1 MVDKISFGSDNYAG
15 VCAEVMDYFQEINK
29 GHVSGYGEDP
39 FTTNAIE
46 LFKKEFSTDIEVFF
60 VYNGTGANTL
70 SLEAMTQ
77 SYNSIIS
84 SDIAHIIIHEVTGPQ
99 KWTGCKFISLPNING
114 KINIAQIK
122 NVYDEGVFWG
132 RHTALP
138 KVVSITQPTEY
149 GTLYSIEEIKGIADY
164 CHKNNMLLHM
174 DGARISNACVALD
187 CSFKQLTKDCG
198 VDVLSFGA
206 TKNGLMFGDAVV
218 FFNTDLALHFDYRQK
233 QGLQLHSKMRFISG
247 QFIPYLEK
255 RLWEKNANWAN
266 KMCKKLAMLLN
277 KNIPNCLIY
286 LAETNQIFVKLPTKL
301 IEELHK
307 DFHFYVYQPKEN
319 IVRFVTSFDTK
330 ESDVDKF
337 GERLSAIINNQ

>member
-1 MVDKISFGSDNYAG
+1 MADKISFGSDNYAG
-15 VCAEVMDYFQEINK
+15 VCPEVMDYFRKINQ

-39 FTTNAIE
+39 FTVKATD
-46 LFKKEFSTDIEVFF
+46 LFKNEFGSDTEVFF

-70 SLEAMTQ
+70 SLEAMTD
-77 SYNSIIS
+77 SYNSIIC
-84 SDIAHIIIHEVTGPQ
+84 SDVAHIIIHEVTGPQ
-99 KWTGCKFISLPNING
+99 KWTGCKFISLPSING
-114 KINIAQIK
+114 KINLAQIK
-122 NVYDEGVFWG
+122 KVYEEGIFWG

-149 GTLYSIEEIKGIADY
+149 GTLYCFDEIKTIADF

-174 DGARISNACVALD
+174 DGARISNACVALN
-187 CSFKQLTKDCG
+187 CTFRQISKDCD

-218 FFNTDLALHFDYRQK
+218 FFNTELSHHFDYRQK

-255 RLWEKNANWAN
+255 KVWVKNAGQAN
-266 KMCKKLAMLLN
+266 NMCRKLASYLKNAIPGCLL
-277 KNIPNCLIY
+277 Y
-286 LAETNQIFVKLPTKL
+286 QAETNQIFAKIPMNIIK
-301 IEELHK
+301 ELHR
-307 DFHFYVYQPKEN
+307 DFHFYIYNPAEE

-330 ESDVDKF
+330 ESDIDLFREK
-337 GERLSAIINNQ
+337 LNNLFK